1 MKKSLMNRY
10 LSFCFSQIGY
20 FVGKYPQHC
29 AAASFLVFLIMGS
42 GFVNYSIVR
51 DVEYLFAPIDG
62 RAKSDRE
69 SINTLF
75 SSEETIADDLL
86 RATSLNNSVNVIV
99 VAKNNGF
106 LTDDAPAK
114 DLVQIDAIV
123 RNVSIF
129 YNNKFLR
136 FRDVCVKNERNKCSE
151 NSVSALKNKLR
162 NPDKILMRYPIQR
175 SNVGIETYPIH
186 FGGVSTNG
194 SGYILNFKAFRMFYF
209 MDFGTEEKARIAVKW
224 EEAIIDTL
232 SRVKF
237 RHIDVMMATARS
249 FDVEATG
256 NSALSIPLMAIS
268 GPIMVLFSMASCMT
282 FDIVSSKPLVGLA
295 GLISPLVATAASFG
309 LLLHCG
315 MEYVDT
321 NIAVAFLLIGIGMDD
336 SFVLLA
342 SWRRTNKEDSVKK
355 RMGETFSEAGV
366 SISVTSF
373 TNFACFCVGFV
384 SPYKAV
390 RIFCTYSAVSVLFDF
405 IYQIFFFGALM
416 ALDGY
421 REQHRLHSFL
431 CYPVKRKDIENETS
445 EMEKVK
451 TESDKSDMA
460 MKYLSEKLGNLLCI
474 KIVKLVV
481 IIGFCS
487 IVAVSVYNMRDM
499 KQGVEFVDAFPY
511 SSYVTKFLN
520 EHYRYYTDYPHP
532 IQIVFNHSLDYSNS
546 IVQGDVEKILQTFE
560 NAPYM
565 GGSELSLCW
574 IREYLS
580 FIRNG
585 EINYLMKDFNTS
597 DSRGFLQG
605 LKRVFL
611 RIKPFSPFRKDLV
624 WNKERNQILASRCF
638 VMSKGVRSGSD
649 EKFLLENVR
658 RIADGSK
665 HRIFVYNFWFVIY
678 DQYLNVLAMCVQNV
692 GVALGML
699 SLILLILIQDVRIV
713 VCVALNV
720 LCILIQTVGFMNCWK
735 VKLDLVSVMILVM
748 SAGFCVDFSAHVA
761 YAYKCCQKETS
772 EEKIKASLYAAGYPV
787 IQGCLSTILG
797 VVVLAFGP
805 SYLFILFFKQIL
817 LVTVF
822 AALNGLIL
830 LPVLLS
836 IVDSVRVPW
845 KKQIIV
851 DSSFENRPI

>member
-1 MKKSLMNRY
+1 MKKSLIDRY
-10 LSFCFSQIGY
+10 LSFCFTQIGY
-20 FVGKYPQHC
+20 FVGKYPQFC
-29 AAASFLVFLIMGS
+29 VAVSFLVFLIMGS

-51 DVEYLFAPIDG
+51 DIEYLFAPIDG
-62 RAKSDRE
+62 RAKNERQ

-75 SSEETIADDLL
+75 SSEETTQDDML
-86 RATSLNNSVNVIV
+86 RITFFNNLVNVIV

-106 LTDDAPAK
+106 LMDDAPVK

-129 YNNKFLR
+129 YNNKFLH

-151 NSVSALKNKLR
+151 NSGAVLKNKLR
-162 NPDKILMRYPIQR
+162 NPDKILMRYPIER
-175 SNVGIETYPIH
+175 SDFGVETYPIH
-186 FGGVSTNG
+186 LGGVSTNG

-209 MDFGTEEKARIAVKW
+209 MDFGTEEKTRIAVKW
-224 EEAIIDTL
+224 EEAVIDTL

-237 RHIDVMMATARS
+237 RHIDVMMASSRS
-249 FDVEATG
+249 FDAGATV
-256 NSALSIPLMAIS
+256 NSKLSMPLMAIS
-268 GPIMVLFSMASCMT
+268 GPIMILFSMASCMT
-282 FDIVSSKPLVGLA
+282 LDIVSSKPLVGLA
-295 GLISPLVATAASFG
+295 GLVSPLVATAAAFG

-336 SFVLLA
+336 SFVLVA

-355 RMGETFSEAGV
+355 RMSEAFSEAGV
-366 SISVTSF
+366 SISITSF
-373 TNFACFCVGFV
+373 TNLVCFCVGLV
-384 SPYKAV
+384 SPYKTV
-390 RIFCTYSAVSVLFDF
+390 RIFCTYSAVSVLFDL
-405 IYQIFFFGALM
+405 IYQIFFFGALL

-445 EMEKVK
+445 EIEKGK
-451 TESDKSDMA
+451 TESDKSDVA
-460 MKYLSEKLGNLLCI
+460 MKYVSEKLGNLLCM

-481 IIGFCS
+481 IIMFCS
-487 IVAVSVYNMRDM
+487 IVAGSVYNMRNM
-499 KQGVEFVDAFPY
+499 KQGLEFVDAFPY
-511 SSYVTKFLN
+511 SSYVTKFIKG
-520 EHYRYYTDYPHP
+520 HYRYFTDYPHP
-532 IQIVFNHSLDYSNS
+532 IQIVFNRSLDYSNS
-546 IVQGDVEKILQTFE
+546 NVQEDVEKILQTFE
-560 NAPYM
+560 NAPYV
-565 GGSELSLCW
+565 GSELSICW

-580 FIRNG
+580 FIRND
-585 EINYLMKDFNTS
+585 ELNYLMKDFNTS
-597 DSRGFLQG
+597 DSRGFVEG

-638 VMSKGVRSGSD
+638 VISKDVRSGSD
-649 EKFLLENVR
+649 EKFMLEDVR

-665 HRIFVYNFWFVIY
+665 HRVFVYNFWFIIY

-692 GVALGML
+692 GVALGMV
-699 SLILLILIQDVRIV
+699 SLILLILIQDVRIT
-713 VCVALNV
+713 VCVTLNV
-720 LCILIQTVGFMNCWK
+720 LCILIQTVGYMNCWK
-735 VKLDLVSVMILVM
+735 VKLDLVSVMTLVM
-748 SAGFCVDFSAHVA
+748 SAGFSVDFSAHVA
-761 YAYKCCQKETS
+761 YAYKCCQEESS
-772 EEKIKASLYAAGYPV
+772 EKKIKASLYAAGYPV

-797 VVVLAFGP
+797 IVPLAFGP
-805 SYLFILFFKQIL
+805 SYLFLLFFKQIL
-817 LVTVF
+817 LVMIF

-836 IVDSVRVPW
+836 IADSVRIPW

-851 DSSFENRPI
+851 DSSVENRPI